1 MELLD
6 ISNITTTS
14 RDTILINIEK
24 FQKGCQKLKVLN
36 ANHTMLSLSDT
47 PIKEQVH
54 SPGFPHLQELYI
66 AVDSRG
72 YFDGM
77 DDSQIER
84 ILKKSANLRLLDIRG
99 CQHVTESCLI
109 RLPTWDLERLVVAGC
124 SAAAEGFDGLE
135 LVVKKWANKLVD
147 IDIGMTTGR
156 AVNNAIDAFAE
167 SDDVQLRYVAV
178 TFVRNFLK
186 VFYSKALVKI
196 STWFVIKIIL

>member
-1 MELLD
+1 M
-6 ISNITTTS
+6 
-14 RDTILINIEK
+14 
-24 FQKGCQKLKVLN
+24 
-36 ANHTMLSLSDT
+36 
-47 PIKEQVH
+47 
-54 SPGFPHLQELYI
+54 
-66 AVDSRG
+66 
-72 YFDGM
+72 
-77 DDSQIER
+77 
-84 ILKKSANLRLLDIRG
+84 
-99 CQHVTESCLI
+99 
-109 RLPTWDLERLVVAGC
+109 AGC